1 MAGEEYKNQAGKPDQ
16 TRTTGI
22 DRIAGSARVPEYGRM
37 PGSRRRDRRRNASG
51 SRYDAAAGGIP
62 EYERSSAGDRIPGG
76 DQVSAYAGLR
86 TDQALVGRREAKLY
100 EDEQMSR
107 EYLPQKKSIPV
118 RVIQWSFQILA
129 VIIAAYLLVYFF
141 GQRRTNIGPSM
152 DTTLSGGDE
161 VLINI
166 LSYQMKGPS
175 RGDIISFKPNANS
188 SSRSS
193 IRRVIGLPGETV
205 QIIDGMIYIDGKVF
219 LEKKDY
225 PAIIS
230 PGMAEEPIR
239 LEVDEYFVLGDNR
252 NNSEDSR
259 NAQIGLVTSSMIEGR
274 AWFILRPGEHRGL
287 IRK

>member
-1 MAGEEYKNQAGKPDQ
+1 MAGEEQNRQTEKPDQ
-16 TRTTGI
+16 TGTRGI

-37 PGSRRRDRRRNASG
+37 PGSRRRDRRGPAAG
-51 SRYDAAAGGIP
+51 SRYGSPSVGIP
-62 EYERSSAGDRIPGG
+62 EYERGGMNDRLPEGERSSAYVP
-76 DQVSAYAGLR
+76 LR
-86 TDQALVGRREAKLY
+86 TDQALVSRRETKLY
-100 EDEQMSR
+100 EDERMSR
-107 EYLPQKKSIPV
+107 EYLPPKKSIPV
-118 RVIQWSFQILA
+118 RVFQWTFQILA

-166 LSYQMKGPS
+166 LSYQMHGPS
-175 RGDIISFKPNANS
+175 RGDIISFKPNGNT

-225 PAIIS
+225 PAMIS
-230 PGMAEEPIR
+230 PGMAEDPIR
-239 LEVDEYFVLGDNR
+239 LEDDQYFVLGDNR

-259 NAQIGLVTSSMIEGR
+259 NAQIGLVSSSMIEGK
-274 AWFILRPGEHRGL
+274 AWFVLRPGEHRGFL
-287 IRK
+287 KN